1 MSSIELPNG
10 LTASNDQPA
19 GDCRLTALSLEH
31 DDLDAAITA
40 LLTSGSCDGLLITR
54 LKKRKL
60 QLKDE
65 IAFAMLSGAG
75 EGQAR
80 AS

>member
-1 MSSIELPNG
+1 MSSIELLNG
-10 LTASNDQPA
+10 LPANDE
-19 GDCRLTALSLEH
+19 GGESRLSILTLEH

-40 LLTSGSCDGLLITR
+40 LLKSGSCDGLLITR

-65 IAFAMLSGAG
+65 IAFAMLSGIC